1 MSSPVIEEEGSL
13 TLKALQESE
22 ARYRELVTLANAI
35 ILRWDSSGRITF
47 FNEFAQEFFGFS
59 AEEIIGQHVVGTIV
73 PETESTGRDLRPLMD
88 DICKH
93 PEDYRYNVNENI
105 TRSGKRVW
113 VAWSNRVIQDEEGRA
128 IGALSVGSDVT
139 RERELEE
146 ELRQGFKMR
155 AIGEL
160 AGGIAHDFNN
170 MLHAMQGFSEAIVQH
185 SENPK
190 VLASAAQI
198 IQITQDAA
206 ELTSNLLTF
215 ARKGQSESRYYE
227 AGKIIEELRHILDH
241 TLDKRIRCEVQLPQS
256 DCRLYGDPAQFK
268 SALLNLAINAQ
279 DAITGE
285 GLIRIECADHVL
297 EREMTIADFLLP
309 AGNYLH
315 IRFSDNG
322 IGIAAADVQHIFE
335 PFFSTKESGRGVG
348 LGLSA
353 VYGTVH
359 MHKGAIKCSSNHHL
373 EVEPAQS
380 GTCFDIYLPAHQP
393 AEVSVPAK
401 TPSARQAPRVNLLVI
416 DDEDI
421 VLNFSQAVFEEA
433 GHRVATF
440 SNPQQAIEHY
450 ASHMADI
457 DVVLLDMNMPV
468 MSGEEVFYALKALN
482 PQVKVVLSSGYGY
495 EGSIDQLL
503 EDGLADFQ
511 QKPYSLGSLEQ
522 TILKLYS

>member
-1 MSSPVIEEEGSL
+1 MSASREEEGSQ

-22 ARYRELVTLANAI
+22 ARYRELVQLANSI
-35 ILRWDSSGRITF
+35 ILRWDSNGCITF

-59 AEEIIGQHVVGTIV
+59 AEEIIGRHVVGTIV

-88 DICKH
+88 DICTH
-93 PEDYRYNVNENI
+93 PEKYRYNVNENI
-105 TRSGKRVW
+105 TKTGKRVW
-113 VAWSNRVIQDEEGRA
+113 VAWSNRVILDEAGNA

-185 SENPK
+185 SEDPK
-190 VLASAAQI
+190 VLGNAAHI
-198 IQITQDAA
+198 IQITRDAA

-215 ARKGQSESRYYE
+215 ARKGQSENKHYD
-227 AGKIIEELRHILDH
+227 AAKVIGELRQILDH
-241 TLDKRIRCEVQLPQS
+241 TLDKRVRCEVSLPMNPCQ
-256 DCRLYGDPAQFK
+256 LYGDPAQFK

-279 DAITGE
+279 DAIVGD
-285 GLIRIECADHVL
+285 GLIEIDCADCTL
-297 EREMTIADFLLP
+297 DRELRIADFTLP
-309 AGNYLH
+309 PGDYLH
-315 IRFSDNG
+315 IRFADNG
-322 IGIAAADVQHIFE
+322 TGIASEDVQHIFE

-359 MHKGAIKCSSNHHL
+359 MHQGAIKCSSHHRD
-373 EVEPAQS
+373 VVGTANS
-380 GTCFDIYLPAHQP
+380 GTSFDIYLPIHETS
-393 AEVSVPAK
+393 AELALPQVPLD
-401 TPSARQAPRVNLLVI
+401 RQLPNLNILVI

-421 VLNFSQAVFEEA
+421 VLTFSQAVFEEA

-440 SNPQQAIEHY
+440 SNPEKAIEHY
-450 ASHMADI
+450 ATHAKSI
-457 DVVLLDMNMPV
+457 DMVLLDMNMPV
-468 MSGEEVFYALKALN
+468 MSGEQVFYALRALD
-482 PQVKVVLSSGYGY
+482 PEVKVILSSGYGY
-495 EGSIDQLL
+495 EGSMEKMLR
-503 EDGLADFQ
+503 DGLAGFQ
-511 QKPYSLGSLEQ
+511 QKPYSLAELEQ
-522 TILKLYS
+522 TIRMLYG

>member
-1 MSSPVIEEEGSL
+1 MPSPVIEEEGAIA
-13 TLKALQESE
+13 LKALQESE
-22 ARYRELVTLANAI
+22 ARYRELVDLANAI

-47 FNEFAQEFFGFS
+47 FNEFAQDFFGFS

-93 PEDYRYNVNENI
+93 PEDYRHNVNEDI
-105 TRSGKRVW
+105 TKSGKRVW
-113 VAWSNRVIQDEEGRA
+113 VAWSNRVIQDDMGIA

-170 MLHAMQGFSEAIVQH
+170 MLHAMQGFSEAIVQQ

-198 IQITQDAA
+198 IQITRDAA

-215 ARKGQSESRYYE
+215 ARKGQSESKYYD

-241 TLDKRIRCEVQLPQS
+241 TLDKRIHCDIGLPTNSCQ
-256 DCRLYGDPAQFK
+256 LYGDPAQFK
-268 SALLNLAINAQ
+268 SALLNLAINSQ
-279 DAITGE
+279 DAINGE
-285 GLIRIECADHVL
+285 GLIRIECVDCVL
-297 EREMTIADFLLP
+297 DRELTIADFTLP
-309 AGNYLH
+309 AGSYLH
-315 IRFSDNG
+315 MRFKDNG
-322 IGIAAADVQHIFE
+322 IGISASDVQHIFE

-359 MHKGAIKCSSNHHL
+359 MHQGAIKCTSKHYIEHGESG
-373 EVEPAQS
+373 S
-380 GTCFDIYLPAHQP
+380 GTCFDIYLPTYDSAEETVASSAIATTP
-393 AEVSVPAK
+393 A
-401 TPSARQAPRVNLLVI
+401 PSINILVI

-421 VLNFSQAVFEEA
+421 VLNFSQAVFAEA

-440 SNPQQAIEHY
+440 SDPQRAIDHY
-450 ASHMADI
+450 AAHMS
-457 DVVLLDMNMPV
+457 DVDMVLLDMNMPI
-468 MSGEEVFYALKALN
+468 MSGEQVFYALKALN
-482 PQVKVVLSSGYGY
+482 PKVKVVLSSGYGY
-495 EGSIDQLL
+495 EGSMDKMLK
-503 EDGLADFQ
+503 DGLAGFQ
-511 QKPYSLGSLEQ
+511 QKPYSLKNLEQ
-522 TILKLYS
+522 TILKLYE